1 VTAPQASAP
10 LLAISGLCKNYG
22 AVSALDHVDFE
33 IQKGQVVSI
42 IGPSGS
48 GKSTFIRCMNGLEMA
63 SSGTVAFEGRQI
75 PLSSQRAWTKL
86 RPDLGMVFQD
96 YSLFP
101 HLSILRN
108 IALAPVLRGRAT
120 KAEAQD
126 RALALL
132 ARFGLADK
140 AHAYPVELSGG
151 QQQRVAIIRALAMNP
166 KALLFD
172 EPTSALDPETIK
184 DVLDIMLDLARNG
197 MTMIVVSHE
206 IGFARQ
212 VADRLVFMAGGRI
225 VEQGRPEDLVAR
237 PQSERLVEFL
247 RHLAPRT
254 A

>member
-1 VTAPQASAP
+1 MTVQQTAVP
-10 LLAISGLCKNYG
+10 LLSIRGLCKNYG
-22 AVSALDHVDFE
+22 AVPALDHVDFE
-33 IQKGQVVSI
+33 VQSGQVVSI

-48 GKSTFIRCMNGLEMA
+48 GKSTFIRCMNGLETA
-63 SSGTVAFEGRQI
+63 SSGSIAFEGRQI
-75 PLSSQRAWTKL
+75 PLSNQRVWTKL

-108 IALAPVLRGRAT
+108 IALAPVLRGRTT

-126 RALALL
+126 RALGLL

-140 AHAYPVELSGG
+140 AYAYPVELSGG

-184 DVLDIMLDLARNG
+184 GVLDIMLDLARNG
-197 MTMIVVSHE
+197 MTMVVVSHE

-225 VEQGRPEDLVAR
+225 VEQGRPEDLVLR
-237 PQSERLVEFL
+237 PQSERLADFL
-247 RHLAPRT
+247 RHLGPRT

>member
-1 VTAPQASAP
+1 MLAIRSLRKTYGSVTA
-10 LLAISGLCKNYG
+10 
-22 AVSALDHVDFE
+22 LDGIDFDIE
-33 IQKGQVVSI
+33 RGQVISI

-48 GKSTFIRCMNGLEMA
+48 GKSTFIRCMNGLENA
-63 SSGTVAFEGRQI
+63 SSGTIAFEGRVV
-75 PLSSQRAWTKL
+75 PLSNQRAWTRL

-101 HLSILRN
+101 HLSILKN

-120 KAEAQD
+120 KTEAQE
-126 RALALL
+126 RAMDLL
-132 ARFGLADK
+132 GRFGLQDK
-140 AHAYPVELSGG
+140 AHAYPIELSGG

-184 DVLDIMLDLARNG
+184 SVLDIMLALARDG
-197 MTMIVVSHE
+197 MTMVVVSHE

-225 VEQGRPEDLVAR
+225 VEQGRPDALIAH
-237 PQSERLVEFL
+237 PQSERLLEFL